1 MLLLHIYQSS
11 VKADINETVEF
22 CILRANSMEQ
32 LLYVTINLLAKHVH
46 FSIENSSISSAH
58 HGLRG
63 STSTVLTATAWR

>member
-11 VKADINETVEF
+11 VTADINETVEF

-46 FSIENSSISSAH
+46 VSIEN
-58 HGLRG
+58 
-63 STSTVLTATAWR
+63 